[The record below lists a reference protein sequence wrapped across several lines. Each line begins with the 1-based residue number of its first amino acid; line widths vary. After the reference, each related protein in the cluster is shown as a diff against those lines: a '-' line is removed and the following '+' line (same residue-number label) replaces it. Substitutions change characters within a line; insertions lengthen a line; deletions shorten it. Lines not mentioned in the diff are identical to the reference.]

1 MSAVDPPE
9 PQPLLHS
16 GKAPP
21 DPLDGAPDE
30 SSGED
35 FSAPPPVVVVMVTH
49 NPGPSL
55 EEALESIAAQD
66 YPGLSVLVVDN
77 GSDEDPSVRV
87 GSVLPDAFVKRVSA
101 SVGFGAAANQ
111 ALNAVE
117 GASFL
122 CLCHDDVA
130 LDPGAVRIMVEEAY
144 RSNAAIVGPKL
155 VQWDNPEVL
164 LDVGR
169 AIDRFGG
176 SHTGIEPGEYD
187 QEQHD
192 AVRDVFYV
200 TSATM
205 LVRADLFSAV
215 GGFDPDA
222 FPGSEDLD
230 LCWRARLAGARVL
243 VVPDARVRHR
253 EAATERRGADRPDL
267 RETARRRIRTLF
279 ACYSFASL
287 LWIVPF
293 GLALSMLEAL
303 VFMFTRRRRE
313 AFAEARAWWWNLL
326 HPGRI
331 RRARRRAQKHR
342 TIHDSELHELQV
354 GWLAR
359 LNSFL
364 SHHHADER
372 MESMGDRARAWLD
385 RLADGLRHPGTVA
398 FGAFLLVLVVGSRK
412 IITQGVPG
420 VGTLV
425 QWTGAR
431 SMFDSFGSA
440 WRYTGLGARSPA
452 SGALAGMAGLSAVL
466 FGHEGLA
473 QTVLVVGVF
482 VAGPL
487 GVSRLVRRLGAN
499 RGPAMTAAILYG
511 INPVAR
517 NAIANGRIGPL
528 VLFALAPFIVSGYI
542 RASGF
547 GGISDPERRVRA
559 LFGLGVTVA
568 VSVAF
573 FPPAALFVALVAL
586 TFFVGSLCT
595 GRDVVAALRGLV
607 VAIAGVVVAGVLL
620 LPWASTVVDFRDD
633 PGAFGF
639 SFNFPDLALSDVM
652 RFHTGP
658 SGGGIASWGL
668 YAAAAFALVVA
679 SGPRLA
685 WVARAWFLAAGG
697 IAAAFVPSQLW
708 PDASVPAPEGAL
720 VAGALGLALAAGL
733 GIGAFGDELRRA
745 RFGWRQLAALL
756 AGLGIAL
763 AALGFSADA
772 VGGRWHAATSGWDE
786 ALAFT
791 KAQTFSGDFRIL
803 WIGDPAVLPTDPFEV
818 RDGIGYALTFNG
830 AGNASEI
837 VRAPKQDADAVVK
850 RALSLALD
858 GRTNRLGRLV
868 APMGVRY
875 VAAPL
880 RNGPD
885 GPRGVPIEGLQ
896 IRLADQLDLAQLQ
909 VEAGMVLYENT
920 AWFTARGVADA
931 STDVPTGAAN
941 PILSALGTDLSGDV
955 TPLTDRPAPAGTLVF
970 GQAFDPDWDASAGS
984 TLRHVRGFGWANAYA
999 LPERGEVS
1007 LKYTKQST
1015 TDLMVAG
1022 QAVLWLIV
1030 LIVAWRGRRRR
1041 VRVAEATPGDVSESR
1056 NGRRER
1062 AELRRAAREEER
1074 DRMRREE
1081 LDDDFWSNV

>member
-9 PQPLLHS
+9 PQPLLPS
-16 GKAPP
+16 G
-21 DPLDGAPDE
+21 DGAPGLVEGVPDD
-30 SSGED
+30 GAAED
-35 FSAPPPVVVVMVTH
+35 FATPPPVVVVMVTH
-49 NPGPSL
+49 NPGPSF
-55 EEALESIAAQD
+55 EEALESLAAQD

-77 GSDEDPSVRV
+77 GSDEDPSARV
-87 GSVLPDAFVKRVSA
+87 VSVLPEAFVKRVSA

-130 LDPGAVRIMVEEAY
+130 LDPGAIRIMVEEAY
-144 RSNAAIVGPKL
+144 RSNAAICGPKL
-155 VQWDNPEVL
+155 VEWDNPEVL

-176 SHTGIEPGEYD
+176 SHTGIEPGEFD

-200 TSATM
+200 TGATM
-205 LVRADLFSAV
+205 LVRADLFSAI

-267 RETARRRIRTLF
+267 RETARRRVRTLF
-279 ACYSFASL
+279 ACYSFPSL
-287 LWIVPF
+287 VWIVPF
-293 GLALSMLEAL
+293 GLVLSMLEAL

-313 AFAEARAWWWNLL
+313 AFAEVRAWWWNLF

-331 RRARRRAQKHR
+331 RRARRRAQRHR

-364 SHHHADER
+364 SHHRADER
-372 MESMGDRARAWLD
+372 MESIGDRMRAWID

-425 QWTGAR
+425 RWTSAN
-431 SMFDSFGSA
+431 SMFETFGSA
-440 WRYTGLGARSPA
+440 WRYTGLGAGSPA
-452 SGALAGMAGLSAVL
+452 SGALAAMGGLSAAL
-466 FGHEGLA
+466 LGHEGLA

-559 LFGLGVTVA
+559 LLGLGVMVA
-568 VSVAF
+568 VAVAF
-573 FPPAALFVALVAL
+573 FPPAALFIALVAL

-595 GRDVVAALRGLV
+595 GRDVVASLRGLLVAVAGLV
-607 VAIAGVVVAGVLL
+607 VAGGLL
-620 LPWASTVVDFRDD
+620 LPWSSTVVDFRDD

-639 SFNFPDLALSDVM
+639 SFNFPDLGLSDVM

-668 YAAAAFALVVA
+668 YAAAAFALIVA

-685 WVARAWFLAAGG
+685 WVARAWLLAAGG
-697 IAAAFVPSQLW
+697 IAAVFVPSQLW
-708 PDASVPAPEGAL
+708 PDAAVPAPEGAL
-720 VAGALGLALAAGL
+720 VAAALGLAVAAGL

-772 VGGRWHAATSGWDE
+772 FGGRWHAASSGWDE

-791 KAQTFSGDFRIL
+791 QAQTFSGDFRIL

-830 AGNASEI
+830 AGNAGEI

-850 RALSLALD
+850 RAVSLALD

-880 RNGPD
+880 RNGPG
-885 GPRGVPIEGLQ
+885 GPRGVPIVGLQ
-896 IRLADQLDLAQLQ
+896 LRLADQLDLAQLQ
-909 VEAGMVLYENT
+909 AEPGMVLYENT
-920 AWFTARGVADA
+920 AWFTARGVAAA
-931 STDVPTGAAN
+931 SAEVPTGAVS
-941 PILSALGTDLSGDV
+941 PIASALDTDLSGEV
-955 TPLTDRPAPAGTLVF
+955 TPLTDRPAPPGTVVF
-970 GQAFDPDWDASAGS
+970 GQAFDADWEASAGP
-984 TLRHVRGFGWANAYA
+984 TLRHARGFGWANAYA
-999 LPERGEVS
+999 LADRAEVS
-1007 LKYTKQST
+1007 LKYTKQSA

-1041 VRVAEATPGDVSESR
+1041 VRLAAEPEPTEESR
-1056 NGRRER
+1056 NDRRER
-1062 AELRRAAREEER
+1062 AEMRRAARAEER